1 VDFYTRLLFD
11 APNSLHKEFIE
22 EAKDEEAKHLI
33 VFTKLYQ
40 LLTNQI
46 PSYTLT
52 PVNYANYKEGLL
64 IALKDELEAADL
76 YKEMIL
82 STNDARIKDA
92 FFYAMGDELEHSVM
106 FSTLYNTV

>member
-1 VDFYTRLLFD
+1 
-11 APNSLHKEFIE
+11 
-22 EAKDEEAKHLI
+22 
-33 VFTKLYQ
+33 LYQ